1 MEQGTAA
8 DKKIYTFLGL
18 PASGKGTQVDFF
30 SKEHDLPVIS
40 IGDLV
45 RERMENEPD
54 SDETQAIKAKYA
66 AGTPQDDELVFGL
79 IKEKLASVN
88 GGVIF
93 DNFPFSDQQA
103 EFLFK
108 LAEEG
113 NYDKPN
119 LIYIDIAP
127 ETAIERVS
135 KRGICPKCKAIF
147 NQGEEEC
154 DRCGTK
160 LIHRIDDSPETM
172 RKRIDNY
179 LPRSEAVMK
188 FYDEKGKVYRID
200 GEGTIEEVREL
211 IQAIK

>member
-1 MEQGTAA
+1 MEQVTNAG
-8 DKKIYTFLGL
+8 KQIYTFLGL

-30 SKEHDLPVIS
+30 SKAHNLPVIS

-45 RERMENEPD
+45 RERMEKDPE
-54 SDETQAIKAKYA
+54 SEETLAIKAKYA
-66 AGTPQDDELVFGL
+66 AGTPQDDELVFQL
-79 IKEKLASVN
+79 IKDKLATID

-93 DNFPFSDQQA
+93 DNFPFSEPQA
-103 EFLFK
+103 DFLFK

-119 LIYIDIAP
+119 LIFIDIAP

-135 KRGICPKCKAIF
+135 KRGVCPKCKAIF
-147 NQGEEEC
+147 NQGEKEC
-154 DRCGTK
+154 DRCGTE
-160 LIHRIDDSPETM
+160 LIHRIDDSEETM

-188 FYDEKGKVYRID
+188 YYDKMGKVYRIN
-200 GEGTIEEVREL
+200 GEGSIEAVREL
-211 IQAIK
+211 IQAIS